1 MSADYE
7 LFKRQLSILG
17 RDESRIFLGYLTGEK
32 AIGDIAAEEGIQY
45 ESAAQRVRRAKVKI
59 KIQMVGFLEGIA

>member
-1 MSADYE
+1 MRADYE
-7 LFKRQLSILG
+7 LFNRQLSILG
-17 RDESRIFLGYLTGEK
+17 REESRIFRGYLTGEK